1 MKERSGYYMNWFKKV
16 FSKKVDER
24 QERDLMV
31 VEHYG
36 FWLMYWM
43 LFAALVIQGVIMD
56 KGDQVQGEWIVF
68 MVTSVF
74 VLIGWV
80 RKGVWSYQSR
90 KIPGMKA
97 CLGYSLIAGIVG
109 GILGA
114 ISGLKWHQD
123 INGVLICVA
132 VYAGMIFVITFVVFV
147 ILTSIGRRRERM
159 LEFEAIEEDEEDDG
173 I

>member
-1 MKERSGYYMNWFKKV
+1 MSWLKKV

-56 KGDQVQGEWIVF
+56 KGDQVLGEWIVF

-97 CLGYSLIAGIVG
+97 CLGYSLVAGIAG

-114 ISGLKWHQD
+114 VSGLKWHQNN
-123 INGVLICVA
+123 INGVLICAA

-159 LEFEAIEEDEEDDG
+159 LELKAIEGDEEDEKDE
-173 I
+173 

>member
-1 MKERSGYYMNWFKKV
+1 MSWLKKV

-43 LFAALVIQGVIMD
+43 LFAALVIQGMIMD

-80 RKGVWSYQSR
+80 RKGVWSYQSK

-97 CLGYSLIAGIVG
+97 CLRYSLIAGIVG

-123 INGVLICVA
+123 NINGVLIYVA
-132 VYAGMIFVITFVVFV
+132 VDAGMIFVITFVVFV

-159 LEFEAIEEDEEDDG
+159 LEFEAIEEDEEEEKVE
-173 I
+173 